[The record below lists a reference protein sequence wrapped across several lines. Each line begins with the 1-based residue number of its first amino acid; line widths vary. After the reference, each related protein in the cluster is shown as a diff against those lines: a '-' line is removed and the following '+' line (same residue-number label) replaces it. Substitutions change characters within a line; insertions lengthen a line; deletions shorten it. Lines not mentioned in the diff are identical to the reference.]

1 MTKLYK
7 LTDEQGR
14 TRAGEDNELTWAVGV
29 EHRTAGMGTRLCTA
43 DVIHAYEH
51 PLIAVLM
58 NPVHADFD
66 PARMRLFVA
75 EGNIVA
81 REGQLK
87 CGVHALKI
95 VEEIHVPVLTTEQRA
110 KFAILC
116 AKQVCKNATWNAW
129 ADKWLSDED
138 RTARAAEAAWAT
150 ARAARAATTARAAE
164 AAWTAAA
171 EAAAA
176 AWAAAEAAAWAAE
189 AATTARAA
197 RAAQA
202 TAVAAAAAEAR
213 EAAREAD
220 LIQIVEQL

>member
-29 EHRTAGMGTRLCTA
+29 EHKTAGTGTQLCTA

-58 NPVHADFD
+58 NPVHADLN
-66 PARMRLFVA
+66 PATMRLFVA
-75 EGNIVA
+75 EGEIVV
-81 REGQLK
+81 REGQIK

-95 VEEIHVPVLTTEQRA
+95 VEEIPVPTLTIEQRI

-116 AKQVCKNATWNAW
+116 AKTVCKDAEWNAW
-129 ADKWLSDED
+129 ADKWLSGKD
-138 RTARAAEAAWAT
+138 RSEAAAE
-150 ARAARAATTARAAE
+150 
-164 AAWTAAA
+164 AA

-176 AWAAAEAAAWAAE
+176 EAQDKLLSDFAEGVVQVLIEMKAPGCQWLDLVPVD
-189 AATTARAA
+189 AR
-197 RAAQA
+197 
-202 TAVAAAAAEAR
+202 
-213 EAAREAD
+213 
-220 LIQIVEQL
+220 

>member
-29 EHRTAGMGTRLCTA
+29 AHKTAGTGTRLCTA

-58 NPVHADFD
+58 NPVHAMFN
-66 PARMRLFVA
+66 PATMRLFVA

-95 VEEIHVPVLTTEQRA
+95 VEEIAVPTLTTEQRV

-116 AKQVCKNATWNAW
+116 AKCVCTDVAWNAW
-129 ADKWLSDED
+129 ADKWLSSED
-138 RTARAAEAAWAT
+138 RSAWAVEAAE
-150 ARAARAATTARAAE
+150 
-164 AAWTAAA
+164 
-171 EAAAA
+171 
-176 AWAAAEAAAWAAE
+176 AAE
-189 AATTARAA
+189 AATRAEA
-197 RAAQA
+197 K
-202 TAVAAAAAEAR
+202 AAAKAAAKGAAKAAIATKKTAAKAAAKAAMAAWEAGKP
-213 EAAREAD
+213 D

>member
-29 EHRTAGMGTRLCTA
+29 EHKTAGTGTQLCTA

-58 NPVHADFD
+58 NPVHAMLN
-66 PARMRLFVA
+66 PATMRLFVA
-75 EGNIVA
+75 EGEIVVH
-81 REGQLK
+81 EGQIK

-95 VEEIHVPVLTTEQRA
+95 VEEIPVPTLTTEQRI

-116 AKQVCKNATWNAW
+116 AKTVCKDDAWNAW
-129 ADKWLSDED
+129 ADKWLSGED
-138 RTARAAEAAWAT
+138 QSERAAAREAAAMEAAAEGATRAWAAAARAAWAAAPWAAAMEAAAMDAARVAAWAREAAAEAAWA
-150 ARAARAATTARAAE
+150 ARAAAQTWAE
-164 AAWTAAA
+164 L
-171 EAAAA
+171 
-176 AWAAAEAAAWAAE
+176 
-189 AATTARAA
+189 
-197 RAAQA
+197 
-202 TAVAAAAAEAR
+202 
-213 EAAREAD
+213 D

>member
-14 TRAGEDNELTWAVGV
+14 TRAGKDNELTWAVGV
-29 EHRTAGMGTRLCTA
+29 AHKTAGTGTRLCTA

-58 NPVHADFD
+58 NPVHADLN
-66 PARMRLFVA
+66 PAKMRLFVA
-75 EGNIVA
+75 EGEIVA

-95 VEEIHVPVLTTEQRA
+95 VEEIAVPTLTTEQRV

-116 AKQVCKNATWNAW
+116 AKCVCTDVAWNAW
-129 ADKWLSDED
+129 ADKWLSGEN
-138 RTARAAEAAWAT
+138 RSAWARAA
-150 ARAARAATTARAAE
+150 AR
-164 AAWTAAA
+164 
-171 EAAAA
+171 
-176 AWAAAEAAAWAAE
+176 AAWAAE
-189 AATTARAA
+189 AAE
-197 RAAQA
+197 
-202 TAVAAAAAEAR
+202 AAEAATR
-213 EAAREAD
+213 AEAKAAAKAAAKGAAKAAIATKKTAAKVAAKAAMAAWEAGKPD

>member
-14 TRAGEDNELTWAVGV
+14 TRAGKDNELTWAVGV
-29 EHRTAGMGTRLCTA
+29 EHKTTGTGTRLCTA

-58 NPVHADFD
+58 NPVHADLN
-66 PARMRLFVA
+66 PATMRLFVA
-75 EGNIVA
+75 EGEIVA

-95 VEEIHVPVLTTEQRA
+95 VEEIAVPTLTTEQRV

-116 AKQVCKNATWNAW
+116 AKLVCKDAAWNAW
-129 ADKWLSDED
+129 ADKWLNGDD
-138 RTARAAEAAWAT
+138 RSAAAAWAT
-150 ARAARAATTARAAE
+150 A
-164 AAWTAAA
+164 AAA
-171 EAAAA
+171 CATAWAAKEAAAKAAAKGAAKAAIATKKTAAKAAAKAAMA
-176 AWAAAEAAAWAAE
+176 AWEAGKP
-189 AATTARAA
+189 
-197 RAAQA
+197 
-202 TAVAAAAAEAR
+202 
-213 EAAREAD
+213 D

>member
-29 EHRTAGMGTRLCTA
+29 EHRTAGMGTRMCTA

-58 NPVHADFD
+58 NPVHAMFN
-66 PARMRLFVA
+66 PATMQCFVA
-75 EGNIVA
+75 EGEIVT

-95 VEEIHVPVLTTEQRA
+95 VEEIAVPTLTTEQRV

-116 AKQVCKNATWNAW
+116 AKCVCAEVAWNAW
-129 ADKWLSDED
+129 ADKWLSSDD
-138 RTARAAEAAWAT
+138 RSAE
-150 ARAARAATTARAAE
+150 AARAA
-164 AAWTAAA
+164 
-171 EAAAA
+171 
-176 AWAAAEAAAWAAE
+176 
-189 AATTARAA
+189 
-197 RAAQA
+197 
-202 TAVAAAAAEAR
+202 AV
-213 EAAREAD
+213 
-220 LIQIVEQL
+220 IS

>member
-29 EHRTAGMGTRLCTA
+29 EHRTAGTGTRLCTA

-66 PARMRLFVA
+66 PATMRLFVA
-75 EGNIVA
+75 EGEIVA
-81 REGQLK
+81 REDQLK

-95 VEEIHVPVLTTEQRA
+95 VEEIHVPVLTTEQRV

-116 AKQVCKNATWNAW
+116 AKCVCADVAWNAW
-129 ADKWLSDED
+129 ADKWLSGEN
-138 RTARAAEAAWAT
+138 RSEAA
-150 ARAARAATTARAAE
+150 
-164 AAWTAAA
+164 AAWEAA
-171 EAAAA
+171 EAAARAEAKATAKAAAKGAAKPAIATKKTAAKAAAKAAMA
-176 AWAAAEAAAWAAE
+176 AWEAGKP
-189 AATTARAA
+189 
-197 RAAQA
+197 
-202 TAVAAAAAEAR
+202 
-213 EAAREAD
+213 D

>member
-29 EHRTAGMGTRLCTA
+29 AHKTAGTGTRLCTA

-58 NPVHADFD
+58 NTVHAMLN
-66 PARMRLFVA
+66 PATMRLFVA
-75 EGNIVA
+75 EGEIVA
-81 REGQLK
+81 REGELK

-95 VEEIHVPVLTTEQRA
+95 VEEIPVPTLTTEQRA

-129 ADKWLSDED
+129 ADKWLSSDD
-138 RTARAAEAAWAT
+138 RSAR
-150 ARAARAATTARAAE
+150 
-164 AAWTAAA
+164 
-171 EAAAA
+171 A
-176 AWAAAEAAAWAAE
+176 AWAAARAAE
-189 AATTARAA
+189 PSGSH
-197 RAAQA
+197 
-202 TAVAAAAAEAR
+202 E
-213 EAAREAD
+213 
-220 LIQIVEQL
+220 

>member
-1 MTKLYK
+1 MKLYK

-29 EHRTAGMGTRLCTA
+29 AHKTAGTGTRLCTA

-75 EGNIVA
+75 EGEIVA

-95 VEEIHVPVLTTEQRA
+95 VEEIAVPTLTTEQRV

-116 AKQVCKNATWNAW
+116 AKLVCKDAAWNAW
-129 ADKWLSDED
+129 ADKWLSSED
-138 RTARAAEAAWAT
+138 RSAWAEEAAW
-150 ARAARAATTARAAE
+150 
-164 AAWTAAA
+164 
-171 EAAAA
+171 
-176 AWAAAEAAAWAAE
+176 AAWAAE
-189 AATTARAA
+189 AAARAEA
-197 RAAQA
+197 KAAAKAAAKGAAKAAIA
-202 TAVAAAAAEAR
+202 TKKTAAKVAAKAAMAAWEAGKP
-213 EAAREAD
+213 D

>member
-66 PARMRLFVA
+66 PAKMRLFVA
-75 EGNIVA
+75 EGEIVA

-95 VEEIHVPVLTTEQRA
+95 VEEIHVPVLTTEQRV

-129 ADKWLSDED
+129 ADKWLSSED
-138 RTARAAEAAWAT
+138 RTARAAWATAEAACATAWATAEAARAARAAWAAEATAWATAEAVAKEAAWAT
-150 ARAARAATTARAAE
+150 AEAARAAAKAAD
-164 AAWTAAA
+164 TKL
-171 EAAAA
+171 
-176 AWAAAEAAAWAAE
+176 
-189 AATTARAA
+189 
-197 RAAQA
+197 
-202 TAVAAAAAEAR
+202 
-213 EAAREAD
+213 D
-220 LIQIVEQL
+220 LIHIIEQI

>member
-7 LTDEQGR
+7 LTDGQGR

-29 EHRTAGMGTRLCTA
+29 AHKTAGTGTRLCTA

-58 NPVHADFD
+58 NPVYANLN
-66 PARMRLFVA
+66 PAKMRLFVA
-75 EGNIVA
+75 EGEIVA

-95 VEEIHVPVLTTEQRA
+95 VEEIPVPVLTTEQRV

-116 AKQVCKNATWNAW
+116 AKCVCTDVAWNAW
-129 ADKWLSDED
+129 ADKWLSGEN
-138 RTARAAEAAWAT
+138 RS
-150 ARAARAATTARAAE
+150 
-164 AAWTAAA
+164 
-171 EAAAA
+171 
-176 AWAAAEAAAWAAE
+176 EAAAWEAAE
-189 AATTARAA
+189 AATRAEA
-197 RAAQA
+197 K
-202 TAVAAAAAEAR
+202 AAAKAAAKATIATKKTAAKAAAKAAMAAWEAGKP
-213 EAAREAD
+213 D

>member
-29 EHRTAGMGTRLCTA
+29 EHKTAGTGTRLCTA

-66 PARMRLFVA
+66 PAKMRLFVA
-75 EGNIVA
+75 EGEIVA

-95 VEEIHVPVLTTEQRA
+95 VEEIPVPVLTTEQRV

-116 AKQVCKNATWNAW
+116 AKLVCKDAAWNAW
-129 ADKWLSDED
+129 ADKWLNGDD
-138 RTARAAEAAWAT
+138 RSA
-150 ARAARAATTARAAE
+150 
-164 AAWTAAA
+164 AAA
-171 EAAAA
+171 E
-176 AWAAAEAAAWAAE
+176 AAEAAAWAEATAWAAAKAAKE
-189 AATTARAA
+189 AAR
-197 RAAQA
+197 
-202 TAVAAAAAEAR
+202 AAAAEAAKAAAWAA
-213 EAAREAD
+213 AARAADTKLD
-220 LIQIVEQL
+220 LIHIIEQI

>member
-29 EHRTAGMGTRLCTA
+29 AHRTAGMGTRMCTA

-58 NPVHADFD
+58 NTVHARFN
-66 PARMRLFVA
+66 PATMRLFVA

-95 VEEIHVPVLTTEQRA
+95 VEEIHVPVLTIEQRV

-116 AKQVCKNATWNAW
+116 AKTVCKNATWNAW
-129 ADKWLSDED
+129 ADKWLNDE
-138 RTARAAEAAWAT
+138 
-150 ARAARAATTARAAE
+150 
-164 AAWTAAA
+164 
-171 EAAAA
+171 
-176 AWAAAEAAAWAAE
+176 
-189 AATTARAA
+189 
-197 RAAQA
+197 
-202 TAVAAAAAEAR
+202 VS
-213 EAAREAD
+213 
-220 LIQIVEQL
+220 

>member
-14 TRAGEDNELTWAVGV
+14 TRAGEDNELKWAVGV
-29 EHRTAGMGTRLCTA
+29 EHKTAGTGSRLCTA

-58 NPVHADFD
+58 NSLHADFN
-66 PARMRLFVA
+66 PTTMRLFVA
-75 EGNIVA
+75 EGEIIA

-95 VEEIHVPVLTTEQRA
+95 VEELPVPVLTVEQRV

-116 AKQVCKNATWNAW
+116 AKTVCKDAAWNVW
-129 ADKWLSDED
+129 ADRWLSGED
-138 RTARAAEAAWAT
+138 RSKAAAKAVAEAAARAAEEAAKA
-150 ARAARAATTARAAE
+150 AARAAEE
-164 AAWTAAA
+164 AAK
-171 EAAAA
+171 AA
-176 AWAAAEAAAWAAE
+176 AWAATWAAAWAATW
-189 AATTARAA
+189 AAKAA
-197 RAAQA
+197 NLL
-202 TAVAAAAAEAR
+202 
-213 EAAREAD
+213 D

>member
-29 EHRTAGMGTRLCTA
+29 AHRTAGTGTRLCTA

-58 NPVHADFD
+58 NPVHAMFN
-66 PARMRLFVA
+66 PATMQIFVA
-75 EGNIVA
+75 EGEIVA

-95 VEEIHVPVLTTEQRA
+95 VEKIPVPTLTTEQRA

-138 RTARAAEAAWAT
+138 RTARAAWAT
-150 ARAARAATTARAAE
+150 AE
-164 AAWTAAA
+164 AAK
-171 EAAAA
+171 AAAA
-176 AWAAAEAAAWAAE
+176 AWAARAAWAAKAAAAAWAA
-189 AATTARAA
+189 R
-197 RAAQA
+197 
-202 TAVAAAAAEAR
+202 AAEA
-213 EAAREAD
+213 AEAD

>member
-7 LTDEQGR
+7 LTDYLGR

-29 EHRTAGMGTRLCTA
+29 EHKTAGTGARLCTA

-75 EGNIVA
+75 EGEIVA
-81 REGQLK
+81 REVQLK

-95 VEEIHVPVLTTEQRA
+95 VEEIPVPVLTTEQRV

-116 AKQVCKNATWNAW
+116 AKLVCKDAAWNAW
-129 ADKWLSDED
+129 ADKWLSSED
-138 RTARAAEAAWAT
+138 RSAWAAEEAARAAKEAAWAA
-150 ARAARAATTARAAE
+150 ARAARAAE
-164 AAWTAAA
+164 
-171 EAAAA
+171 E
-176 AWAAAEAAAWAAE
+176 AAWAAE
-189 AATTARAA
+189 
-197 RAAQA
+197 Q
-202 TAVAAAAAEAR
+202 
-213 EAAREAD
+213 AD